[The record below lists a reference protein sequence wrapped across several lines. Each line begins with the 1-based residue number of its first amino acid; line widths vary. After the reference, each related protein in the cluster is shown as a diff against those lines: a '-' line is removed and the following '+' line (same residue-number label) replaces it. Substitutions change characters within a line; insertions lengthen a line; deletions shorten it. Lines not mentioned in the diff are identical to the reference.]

1 MIWKAPLIGN
11 LQRSMIFHC
20 SFYGSTQHQI
30 QEFKQ
35 QISIK
40 KGYLNA
46 NLTHPDR
53 YATLGCI
60 SSDGNRKIEGENR
73 TGKQVTS

>member
-11 LQRSMIFHC
+11 LQRSMIFHF
-20 SFYGSTQHQI
+20 SVYGSTQHQI

-35 QISIK
+35 QMSIK
-40 KGYLNA
+40 KGYLNTD
-46 NLTHPDR
+46 LTYADI
-53 YATLGCI
+53 YATLGYI
-60 SSDGNRKIEGENR
+60 SSDGKT